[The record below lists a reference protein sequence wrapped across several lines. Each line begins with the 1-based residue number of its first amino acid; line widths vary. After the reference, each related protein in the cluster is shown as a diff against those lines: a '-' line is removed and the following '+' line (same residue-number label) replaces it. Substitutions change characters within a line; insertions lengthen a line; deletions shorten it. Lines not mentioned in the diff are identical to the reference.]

1 MILSLAVAA
10 SLADKCA
17 PRVARETLLS
27 VAYHESRLDTLAIG
41 DNTTGR
47 RFHPRS
53 RQEAVQTA
61 LTLIASGHSID
72 MGIGQINSRTAPGL
86 GLTVFGAFDACQNM
100 AAAGA
105 MMERSYRK
113 VAGAGSAQRSLAAM
127 LSIYNT
133 GNSWRGFGNGYVGRV
148 YRAAAT
154 IVPQLGRTAPVAV
167 DLASID
173 PVLSTG
179 LVLGAPASV
188 APPAAV
194 RVPAADVSDRPAP
207 PPPWVAFGNPVNVM
221 VFGTKPAGAGPFDRK
236 EKSE

>member
-1 MILSLAVAA
+1 MILSLVIAA
-10 SLADKCA
+10 SLAERCA

-41 DNTTGR
+41 DNTTGQ

-61 LTLIASGHSID
+61 QALIARGHSVD

-86 GLTVFGAFDACQNM
+86 GLTIFGAFDACQNM

-133 GNSWRGFGNGYVGRV
+133 GNSWRGFGNGYVSRV

-154 IVPQLGRTAPVAV
+154 IVPRLGRTTRVAV

-173 PVLSTG
+173 PILNTG
-179 LVLGAPASV
+179 LVVGAPALGAS
-188 APPAAV
+188 PAVV
-194 RVPAADVSDRPAP
+194 RVPATEAVERPAP

-221 VFGTKPAGAGPFDRK
+221 VFGTNPAGAEPFDRK

>member
-1 MILSLAVAA
+1 MILSLAIAA
-10 SLADKCA
+10 ELADKCA
-17 PRVARETLLS
+17 PHVAKATLLS
-27 VAYHESRLDTLAIG
+27 VAYHESHLDTLAIS
-41 DNTTGR
+41 DNTTRR

-53 RQEAVQTA
+53 RLEAVQTA
-61 LTLIASGHSID
+61 QALIAGGHSID
-72 MGIGQINSRTAPGL
+72 MGIGQINSRTAPSL

-113 VAGAGSAQRSLAAM
+113 IAGASAQRSLATM

-133 GNSWRGFGNGYVGRV
+133 GNPSRGFGNGYVGRV

-154 IVPQLGRTAPVAV
+154 IVPQLGRMTRVAV
-167 DLASID
+167 NLASID
-173 PVLSTG
+173 PILSTG
-179 LVLGAPASV
+179 PILGAPVSG

-194 RVPAADVSDRPAP
+194 RVPATDEAERPAP

-221 VFGTKPAGAGPFDRK
+221 VFGTIPAAAAPLDRK
-236 EKSE
+236 ETSQ

>member
-1 MILSLAVAA
+1 MAA
-10 SLADKCA
+10 ALADRCA
-17 PRVARETLLS
+17 PSVARETLLS
-27 VAYHESRLDTLAIG
+27 VVYHESGLDTLVIG
-41 DNTTGR
+41 DNATGR
-47 RFHPRS
+47 RVHPQS
-53 RQEAVQTA
+53 RREAVHTA
-61 LTLIASGHSID
+61 QTLIALGHSID
-72 MGIGQINSRTAPGL
+72 MGLGQINSRTAPGL

-148 YRAAAT
+148 YHAAAT
-154 IVPQLGRTAPVAV
+154 IIPQLGRTARVAV

-173 PVLSTG
+173 PILGTGPVLAVPT
-179 LVLGAPASV
+179 SV

-194 RVPAADVSDRPAP
+194 RVQAADASDQPAP
-207 PPPWVAFGNPVNVM
+207 EPPWVAFGNPVNVM
-221 VFGTKPAGAGPFDRK
+221 VFGTNSAGAGPFDRK